1 MAFINTTYRLYLEAS
16 LSTLFGGIL
25 QFTHDSDFSD
35 NPKDGVIHLG
45 SNTAGLKLEADSNPG
60 VDDIVITPVDILPDW
75 VADTVYAVGD
85 AVEPSVD
92 DTNWYQVQSIT
103 GTGQAGSSEPTFNT
117 GEGSTTVDNEV
128 TWVCMGKNH
137 QPSEIKLASTAGGL
151 DAAVAGA
158 SLSLGSVILSG
169 SGNSVEIHYRIE
181 NAVSNVRNTAG
192 NAHIGFSIN
201 TVLESAA

>member
-1 MAFINTTYRLYLEAS
+1 MAFVNTTYRLFLEAS
-16 LSTLFGGIL
+16 LTTEFGGIL
-25 QFTHDSDFSD
+25 QFVHDSDFSD
-35 NPKDGVIHLG
+35 NPQDGVLHLG

-75 VADTVYAVGD
+75 TASTVFAVGD
-85 AVEPSVD
+85 AVEPTVD
-92 DTNWYQVQSIT
+92 DTYWYQVQSIT
-103 GTGQAGSSEPTFNT
+103 GTGETGATEPTFNT

-137 QPSEIKLASTAGGL
+137 QLSEIKLSSTAVGL

-158 SLSLGSVILSG
+158 SLVLGTEILSG
-169 SGNSVEIHYRIE
+169 AANSVEIHYRIE

-192 NAHIGFSIN
+192 KAHIGFSIN